1 VSDVVGDEGHPGP
14 ESEVAVPQDHSEDV
28 AVGNLGGE
36 VPEVRRHRDTEL
48 AVDGWARRFTG
59 SPPRL
64 VEMKEL
70 YESTGQDVLLDDVLP
85 GELAAECE
93 GCTLALALFKVI
105 YTRRRDVAERSE
117 P

>member
-1 VSDVVGDEGHPGP
+1 MGAESRNGRDDEAAAKP
-14 ESEVAVPQDHSEDV
+14 EYAPDV

-36 VPEVRRHRDTEL
+36 VPEVRRHRDAEL
-48 AVDGWARRFTG
+48 ADDGWVRRFTG